1 MRVICRAHVVS
12 SACASIYLPTHV
24 SAPILQFLPHHV
36 LQKKLSDLAKASGR
50 GLWTTVDIRM
60 WTSPQSQW
68 TGGSMRAVSLDR
80 GVVLLKEWNQNTN
93 LRSSRAQEHQR
104 HYAAAAKAHLNT
116 PRPPGSSLPLGQ
128 LGNTNTETNETSLV
142 FHD

>member
-1 MRVICRAHVVS
+1 MRVICRAHVFS

-36 LQKKLSDLAKASGR
+36 LQKKLSELAKASR
-50 GLWTTVDIRM
+50 WGLWTTFYIRT

-68 TGGSMRAVSLDR
+68 TDGRIRAVSLE
-80 GVVLLKEWNQNTN
+80 GGMVILKEWNPKTN
-93 LRSSRAQEHQR
+93 SRSLLAQERHT
-104 HYAAAAKAHLNT
+104 HYAAVAKAHFNT
-116 PRPPGSSLPLGQ
+116 PRSPGSSLSLGQ
-128 LGNTNTETNETSLV
+128 RGNTNTETNKISLV